1 MKSFSAYTSKPLSEG
16 YNIFPKNEKELSSAI
31 KDRSPE
37 IQKDIKS
44 LYTFLKK
51 SHELP
56 INLDAKIPN
65 KVNVTR
71 ALQGTLDISDIKSK
85 SDLQKLKIKFGN
97 GSLGNRGSNNKGA
110 KFEKDFAD
118 ALDKWYLGGKDEVSD
133 DSVLKVIEEMDKIY
147 GWKESKSF
155 DAVVDASAN
164 TPRPLVFNPKIQL
177 TNTKGR
183 GFNVGKS
190 VTDITVNADDK
201 QTYLSLKSGGT
212 TTFFNVGVRKILT
225 PTEIRNGQIK
235 NKDGLKLLK
244 LFGIDQKRFTTIYND
259 DVKTN
264 SGTVRVRPKNPKGLK
279 NLLESG
285 IGFGYHVVHKKGKNI
300 FHKQMDESTMKKAA
314 TVSTITIHYGGK
326 TGRGKRIDMEMESS
340 LYKFK
345 LNIRD
350 TQGNDGYPT
359 RMMCDFTDKI

>member
-85 SDLQKLKIKFGN
+85 SNLQKLQIKFGN

-118 ALDKWYLGGKDEVSD
+118 ALDNWYLGGKEEVAN
-133 DSVLKVIEEMDKIY
+133 DSVLKSIQEMDKIY
-147 GWKESKSF
+147 GWKTSKSF

-164 TPRPLVFNPKIQL
+164 TPRPLIFNPRIQL
-177 TNTKGR
+177 TNTKGK
-183 GFNVGKS
+183 GFDVGKS
-190 VTDITVNADDK
+190 VTDITVNADGK
-201 QTYLSLKSGGT
+201 QTYLSLKTGGT
-212 TTFFNVGVRKILT
+212 TTFFNVGVRLS
-225 PTEIRNGQIK
+225 
-235 NKDGLKLLK
+235 L
-244 LFGIDQKRFTTIYND
+244 
-259 DVKTN
+259 
-264 SGTVRVRPKNPKGLK
+264 
-279 NLLESG
+279 
-285 IGFGYHVVHKKGKNI
+285 
-300 FHKQMDESTMKKAA
+300 
-314 TVSTITIHYGGK
+314 IH
-326 TGRGKRIDMEMESS
+326 I
-340 LYKFK
+340 
-345 LNIRD
+345 
-350 TQGNDGYPT
+350 
-359 RMMCDFTDKI
+359 

>member
-85 SDLQKLKIKFGN
+85 SNLQKLQIKFGN

-118 ALDKWYLGGKDEVSD
+118 ALDNWYLGGKEEVAN
-133 DSVLKVIEEMDKIY
+133 DSVLKSIQEMDKIY
-147 GWKESKSF
+147 GWKTSKSF

-164 TPRPLVFNPKIQL
+164 TPRPLIFNPRIQL
-177 TNTKGR
+177 TNTKGK
-183 GFNVGKS
+183 GFDVGKS
-190 VTDITVNADDK
+190 VTDITVNADGK
-201 QTYLSLKSGGT
+201 QTYLSLKTGGT
-212 TTFFNVGVRKILT
+212 TTFFNVGVRRVLT
-225 PTEIRNGQIK
+225 PTEIRNGEIK
-235 NKDGLKLLK
+235 NKDGLKLLN
-244 LFGIDQKRFTTIYND
+244 LFGIDQKRFCTIYND
-259 DVKTN
+259 DMKTQ
-264 SGTVRVRPKNPKGLK
+264 SGKVRVRPKDPKGLRT
-279 NLLESG
+279 LLQSG
-285 IGFGYHVVHKKGKNI
+285 IGFGYHVVHQKGKNI

-314 TVSTITIHYGGK
+314 TVSNITIYYGGK
-326 TGRGKRIDMEMESS
+326 TGRDSAIEEVALDYAFALKVSE
-340 LYKFK
+340 
-345 LNIRD
+345 
-350 TQGNDGYPT
+350 
-359 RMMCDFTDKI
+359 KI

>member
-85 SDLQKLKIKFGN
+85 SNLQKLQIKFGN

-118 ALDKWYLGGKDEVSD
+118 ALDNWYLGGKEEVAN
-133 DSVLKVIEEMDKIY
+133 DSVLKSIQEMDKIY
-147 GWKESKSF
+147 GWKTSKSF

-164 TPRPLVFNPKIQL
+164 TPRPLIFNPRIQL
-177 TNTKGR
+177 TNTKGK
-183 GFNVGKS
+183 GFDVGKS
-190 VTDITVNADDK
+190 VTDITVNADGK
-201 QTYLSLKSGGT
+201 QTYLSLKTGGT
-212 TTFFNVGVRKILT
+212 TTFFNVGVRRVLT
-225 PTEIRNGQIK
+225 PTEIRNGEIK
-235 NKDGLKLLK
+235 NKDGLKLLN
-244 LFGIDQKRFTTIYND
+244 LFGIDQKRFCTIYND
-259 DVKTN
+259 DMKTQ
-264 SGTVRVRPKNPKGLK
+264 SGKVRVRPKDPKGLRT
-279 NLLESG
+279 LLQSG
-285 IGFGYHVVHKKGKNI
+285 IGFGYHVVHQKGKNI

-314 TVSTITIHYGGK
+314 TVSNITIYYGGK
-326 TGRGKRIDMEMESS
+326 TGRGKRIDMEMESPLYLS
-340 LYKFK
+340 L
-345 LNIRD
+345 IH
-350 TQGNDGYPT
+350 
-359 RMMCDFTDKI
+359 I